1 MRYIM
6 LLLMLMVSTPCLAG
20 DALKIS
26 TTLAPPLSVPDGTG
40 MLDRLTKEAFARA
53 GVSITLETLPS
64 ERGLISAASGDTS
77 GDINRVGGLS
87 EKYPELVQVQEKN
100 MVYEFMAF
108 TRRQDLS
115 VQNWDDLRDVDVG
128 FITGWKILEE
138 NVAAKTVTK
147 VDNPAQLFALLK
159 NDRVDVIIFDRW
171 GGGHYLRELGLND
184 VLVAEPPLATRDM
197 YLYLNR
203 EHQALVP
210 YLEQSLRSIK
220 ADGTYERIFGQSDGR
235 P

>member
-1 MRYIM
+1 MSYFLM
-6 LLLMLMVSTPCLAG
+6 LLMLLVSSPCLAG
-20 DALKIS
+20 DALRIS
-26 TTLAPPLSVPDGTG
+26 TTLAPPLSVPEGTG
-40 MLDRLTKEAFARA
+40 MLDSLAKEAFARA
-53 GVSITLETLPS
+53 GVSVTLVTLPS
-64 ERGLISAASGDTS
+64 ERGLISAASGDTD
-77 GDINRVGGLS
+77 GDINRVAGLS
-87 EKYPELVQVQEKN
+87 AKYPELVQVKEKN

-115 VQNWDDLRDVDVG
+115 VRNWDDLRGLDVG

-138 NVAAKTVTK
+138 NVVARTITK
-147 VDNPAQLFALLK
+147 VDNPAQLFTLLR

-171 GGGHYLRELGLND
+171 GGSHYLREFGLSD
-184 VLVAEPPLATRDM
+184 VFVVEPPLAARDM

-210 YLEQSLRSIK
+210 HLEQALRSIK
-220 ADGTYERIFGQSDGR
+220 ADGTYERIFGQAGGR

>member
-1 MRYIM
+1 MSYFLM
-6 LLLMLMVSTPCLAG
+6 LLVVLVSSPCLAG

-26 TTLAPPLSVPDGTG
+26 TTLAPPLSVPEGTG
-40 MLDRLTKEAFARA
+40 MLDRLAQETFARA
-53 GVSITLETLPS
+53 GVSMALVTLPS

-77 GDINRVGGLS
+77 GDINRVAGLS
-87 EKYPELVQVQEKN
+87 AKYPELVQVQERN

-115 VQNWDDLRDVDVG
+115 VRNWDDLRGLDVG

-138 NVAAKTVTK
+138 NVVARTITK

-171 GGGHYLRELGLND
+171 GGGHYLREFGLAD
-184 VLVAEPPLATRDM
+184 VLVLEPPLAARDM

-210 YLEQSLRSIK
+210 HLEQALRSIK
-220 ADGTYERIFGQSDGR
+220 ADGTYERIFGQAVGR